1 MRLLI
6 YEKPSAYLL
15 IHIFLGIIS
24 VFYTPLVW
32 IFLGYQFLQL
42 ILKKRF
48 FLFEWRI
55 KNGNSIEHTVVKL
68 IEFFIGF
75 LIGILI
81 AFINKD
87 TSITPITIF

>member
-6 YEKPSAYLL
+6 YEKPSAYLI

-24 VFYTPLVW
+24 IFYTPLLW

-42 ILKKRF
+42 ILNKRF

-55 KNGNSIEHTVVKL
+55 KNGNSIELCRL
-68 IEFFIGF
+68 ILSFSTTT
-75 LIGILI
+75 
-81 AFINKD
+81 
-87 TSITPITIF
+87 TSIAGVGINTGFTTV